1 MLWVREGPWGGADD
15 TPPSPSAPPLLHS
28 FCEEHCAE
36 SSEKQQALYN
46 ARQALTTMLTAD
58 IWSFSFCEATPT
70 SHNHSPQA
78 PPGVRSPHTPPAP
91 STSTTLGPK
100 DPSIPP
106 HTGTLPTHTL
116 TPHILHT
123 HPPPHINT
131 IHTHPHTHLHINTTH
146 THPHTPST
154 HTHPHINTLHPHTAA
169 GFNEG
174 ETVGLAA
181 TSSPTSQIPV
191 NSGAAASG
199 LLSMSQGLHTH
210 IHSHSPCLHL
220 CRSVTTQAAVYMCLG
235 LGTSFPGQAGTG
247 PLGATWVRPFPHG
260 PPHGPHTEALL
271 QPSGCS
277 VQKGQQQLEVQLCYV
292 TSGGLCGH
300 SLNFVSQS
308 QGQPGPEASVL
319 GIGPT
324 PTHSTQVSEGDA
336 LKAQKVKKKECLEHR
351 QPDHPTPRHLLDE
364 SPPLLL

>member
-1 MLWVREGPWGGADD
+1 MGAAGATEPGASWVLWVREGPWGGADD

-131 IHTHPHTHLHINTTH
+131 THTHPHTHLHINTTH
-146 THPHTPST
+146 THIHTPPPHT
-154 HTHPHINTLHPHTAA
+154 HTLT
-169 GFNEG
+169 
-174 ETVGLAA
+174 
-181 TSSPTSQIPV
+181 
-191 NSGAAASG
+191 
-199 LLSMSQGLHTH
+199 
-210 IHSHSPCLHL
+210 
-220 CRSVTTQAAVYMCLG
+220 
-235 LGTSFPGQAGTG
+235 
-247 PLGATWVRPFPHG
+247 
-260 PPHGPHTEALL
+260 
-271 QPSGCS
+271 
-277 VQKGQQQLEVQLCYV
+277 
-292 TSGGLCGH
+292 
-300 SLNFVSQS
+300 
-308 QGQPGPEASVL
+308 
-319 GIGPT
+319 
-324 PTHSTQVSEGDA
+324 
-336 LKAQKVKKKECLEHR
+336 
-351 QPDHPTPRHLLDE
+351 
-364 SPPLLL
+364 